1 MRFSCHLFL
10 SHLRV
15 HSGVLLNLAP
25 ARNCNTPFPKAK
37 ASYQHNNRW
46 ITSLRASLMGSLLKV
61 DPELSRHVCFLL
73 AGGSD
78 LFLSR
83 TLSLTFGKLG
93 FYPSWQVTLH
103 LALPKQGIKQT
114 ASLVKAS
121 THCGATTAIAEKSLE
136 APGLCACTRHD
147 QDSPEL
153 SLWHKPDITLSILQQ
168 PRPC

>member
-15 HSGVLLNLAP
+15 NSGVPLKLAP
-25 ARNCNTPFPKAK
+25 ERNCNTPFPNAK
-37 ASYQHNNRW
+37 TSYKQNNRW
-46 ITSLRASLMGSLLKV
+46 ITRLRASLMSSLLKV
-61 DPELSRHVCFLL
+61 DPELSRHVGFLL

-78 LFLSR
+78 LFLSW

-93 FYPSWQVTLH
+93 FHPSWRVTLH
-103 LALPKQGIKQT
+103 LAWPKQGIKQT

-121 THCGATTAIAEKSLE
+121 THCGATTASAEKSLE
-136 APGLCACTRHD
+136 APGLCACARHD

-153 SLWHKPDITLSILQQ
+153 SLWHKPDITLPMLQQ
-168 PRPC
+168 PKPC